1 MVLASTILATLIG
14 VPLGVILTVTRK
26 NHILPNAPVNSVLGA
41 IVNATRSTPFIILM
55 VAIIPLTRLLVGSS
69 IGTTASIVPLT
80 ISAAPFIARIIESS
94 LLEIDHGVIEAA
106 QAMGASPMQ
115 IIRKVLLPEAL
126 HSIVLGI
133 TLAVIALIGYSAMAG
148 TLGGGGLG
156 DLAIRYGYQRFQ
168 MDVMLITVVVLI
180 VMVQSIQSLGDY
192 FSKKLTI
199 LKRYLVEI
207 MPIRAPCFFSAVN
220 VDNVS
225 GKRQVFTF
233 MCISASC
240 LYSCRKAASCAGSVT
255 PVRMLKDSSSVL
267 PIVRLIASSVTV
279 KYW

>member
-1 MVLASTILATLIG
+1 MSPEMLALLLKSFWETCYMVLASTILATLIG
-14 VPLGVILTVTRK
+14 VPLGVILTVTR

-192 FSKKLTI
+192 FSKKLNKNK
-199 LKRYLVEI
+199 L
-207 MPIRAPCFFSAVN
+207 
-220 VDNVS
+220 
-225 GKRQVFTF
+225 
-233 MCISASC
+233 
-240 LYSCRKAASCAGSVT
+240 
-255 PVRMLKDSSSVL
+255 
-267 PIVRLIASSVTV
+267 
-279 KYW
+279 